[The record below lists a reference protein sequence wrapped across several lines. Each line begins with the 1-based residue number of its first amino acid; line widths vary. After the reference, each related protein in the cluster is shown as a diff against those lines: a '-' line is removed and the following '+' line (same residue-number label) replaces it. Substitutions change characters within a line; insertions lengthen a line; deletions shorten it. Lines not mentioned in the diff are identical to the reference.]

1 MKPYISDKRVPIPC
15 SKYSFLTVLCISK
28 DWHLFRLT
36 FISLFLFFTAPVAF
50 IIIIVTQPVNAGN
63 AACGKLYRSLS
74 AIVAQHKNCHLELIP
89 RLVPRF
95 RWEIKQLHPTI
106 PAPLLVGTYPA
117 RCHYCR
123 M

>member
-28 DWHLFRLT
+28 AWHLFRLT
-36 FISLFLFFTAPVAF
+36 FFFLFLFFTVPVAF
-50 IIIIVTQPVNAGN
+50 IIIVIIIQPVNAGN

-74 AIVAQHKNCHLELIP
+74 AIVAQHKYCHLELIP
-89 RLVPRF
+89 LF
-95 RWEIKQLHPTI
+95 RWKIKQLHPTT
-106 PAPLLVGTYPA
+106 PAPLFVGTYPA

-123 M
+123 R